1 MDNREDLS
9 RYRLSLALETL
20 DTAKMCYD
28 NGKYRDA
35 NNRTYYAVFY
45 AIRAVLALEG
55 TDFKRHKDVL
65 AYFNK
70 EYVATGVFPR
80 MIGRNIGILKQI
92 REDSDYDDFY
102 LATKSEALEQIETA
116 ENLIAMIDVYCK
128 QRMEAGKKWERQKQR
143 MGMM

>member
-45 AIRAVLALEG
+45 AIRVVLALEG

-70 EYVATGVFPR
+70 EYVAEEKLPR
-80 MIGRNIGILKQI
+80 QLGKRVSKLKII
-92 REDSDYDDFY
+92 REESDYNDLY
-102 LATKSEALEQIETA
+102 VISETETKEQIESA
-116 ENLIAMIDVYCK
+116 EYIYKEIRSYLEKCLKNKL
-128 QRMEAGKKWERQKQR
+128 
-143 MGMM
+143 

>member
-70 EYVATGVFPR
+70 EYVAEEKLPR
-80 MIGRNIGILKQI
+80 QLGKRVSKLKII
-92 REDSDYDDFY
+92 REESDYNDLY
-102 LATKSEALEQIETA
+102 VISETETKTKLLTLKHLQKGRALPH
-116 ENLIAMIDVYCK
+116 IDRCI
-128 QRMEAGKKWERQKQR
+128 
-143 MGMM
+143 

>member
-102 LATKSEALEQIETA
+102 IASKEEAYKQIETA
-116 ENLIAMIDVYCK
+116 NLVLDKVKEYLKIN
-128 QRMEAGKKWERQKQR
+128 G
-143 MGMM
+143 

>member
-70 EYVATGVFPR
+70 EYVATGIFPKT
-80 MIGRNIGILKQI
+80 IGRKLGILKQI

-102 LATKSEALEQIETA
+102 IASKEEAHEQIETA
-116 ENLIAMIDVYCK
+116 KLVLEKIQEYLKVN
-128 QRMEAGKKWERQKQR
+128 Q
-143 MGMM
+143 

>member
-1 MDNREDLS
+1 MDSREDLS
-9 RYRLSLALETL
+9 RYRLSLAQETL

-28 NGKYRDA
+28 YGKYRDA

-70 EYVATGVFPR
+70 EYVAKEKLPR
-80 MIGRNIGILKQI
+80 QLGKCISKLKII
-92 REDSDYDDFY
+92 REESDYNDLY
-102 LATKSEALEQIETA
+102 VISRTETKEQIESA
-116 ENLIAMIDVYCK
+116 EYVYK
-128 QRMEAGKKWERQKQR
+128 EISSYLRIPE
-143 MGMM
+143 

>member
-1 MDNREDLS
+1 
-9 RYRLSLALETL
+9 
-20 DTAKMCYD
+20 MCYD

-70 EYVATGVFPR
+70 EYVAEEKLPR
-80 MIGRNIGILKQI
+80 QLGKRVSKLKII
-92 REDSDYDDFY
+92 REESDYNDLY
-102 LATKSEALEQIETA
+102 VISETETKEQIESA
-116 ENLIAMIDVYCK
+116 EYIYKEIRSYLEKCLKNKL
-128 QRMEAGKKWERQKQR
+128 
-143 MGMM
+143 